1 MKPDSHSQMM
11 QLQKN
16 EGAKAAAGTVGKSG
30 TFITDNRKA
39 HTTEQVVQGKAVT
52 GVMKEDVSQQEKISE
67 QNNIIQ
73 TKSKGVI
80 QRWDWPWNW
89 GKKKEPEYPEG
100 VREHERGIYDWGNA
114 YAKQENLSRRAQKYS
129 GGTSFEHGRQED
141 IEESINGLYEH
152 HAQAT
157 ELGRNPTSKTV
168 AEKTGLVSSGGSLAG
183 SVVTRIGS
191 AIGNNKIG
199 DAGKIT
205 GGVGA
210 GLGVFGSLM
219 EAGLDTHDILTSD
232 ERGQDKAVKGLGVI
246 GSLGNAVN
254 AGASGVGQVGELLG
268 ASGTL
273 TNIAGAV
280 AAPAGIVKGGADLVT
295 GLVGGG
301 MAHYRSNKLQD
312 IQQQDDNNEGI
323 ARFASENQWMKAKS
337 NYGKAFGGALGVAG
351 GAALLAAGLSNP
363 VGWGLLA
370 GAGIVGGGMALY
382 NLYQK
387 HQQGKALESDEYSGA
402 LSRGGIE
409 VPDEEMMD
417 RNKSWTD
424 YFKTDAMRRRDM
436 VRGQVGKK
444 LAENETKTG
453 EYYNYPDQSLKD
465 IGSYLGVRELDN
477 ERGGLVSSSKKD
489 ERAKSY
495 ADALNF

>member
-1 MKPDSHSQMM
+1 MHSIKPKHTSAADKQVTQSAATTNG
-11 QLQKN
+11 KN
-16 EGAKAAAGTVGKSG
+16 AKTITNNRNTGIVQQAEVETV
-30 TFITDNRKA
+30 TDNNA
-39 HTTEQVVQGKAVT
+39 QAAEQVKGKD
-52 GVMKEDVSQQEKISE
+52 KQQ
-67 QNNIIQ
+67 QHIIQ
-73 TKSKGVI
+73 AKNNGVI

-100 VREHERGIYDWGNA
+100 LQEHERGIYDFGNSV
-114 YAKQENLSRRAQKYS
+114 AKQENLSRRAQKYS
-129 GGTSFEHGRQED
+129 GGTSFEHGRQQD

-168 AEKTGLVSSGGSLAG
+168 AEKIGLVSSGGSLAG

-232 ERGQDKAVKGLGVI
+232 ERGGDKAVKGLGVI

-301 MAHYRSNKLQD
+301 MAHYRSNKLQE
-312 IQQQDDNNEGI
+312 IQEEGDSNEGI

-337 NYGKAFGGALGVAG
+337 NYGKAVGGGLGVLGGAT
-351 GAALLAAGLSNP
+351 LLAAGLSNP

-387 HQQGKALESDEYSGA
+387 HKQGKALESDEYSGA

-453 EYYNYPDQSLKD
+453 EFYNYPDDSLSR
-465 IGSYLGVRELDN
+465 IGSRLGVRELDN
-477 ERGGLVSSSKKD
+477 ERGGLVNSSKKD